1 MAKWLSPLDA
11 MFLYMES
18 PDSMM
23 HVGGLVEI
31 EVTDGTSGDMSRRI
45 RDELEE
51 MTSAQAPWN
60 LKLATPK
67 FLKNP
72 AHRWIEDPEFDA
84 MYHVRRSALPSPGG
98 ERELGVLVSRLHSRP
113 LDFRRP
119 PWECYI
125 IEGHESGNLMM
136 YAKVH
141 HSLVDGYTAVKMFM
155 RSFSDS
161 PDAPDE
167 PLFFQIPPAERR
179 PKRKKRAEREA
190 DSPADQGS
198 FVSAVAGHMTSVRD
212 IGKGLGRLSRSR
224 FRKDDPIV
232 TILQAPRSIL
242 NGRIGRNRRFAT
254 QQYDIGRMRRIADA
268 AGCTL
273 NDVVLAVCGGGLRD
287 YMQSI
292 GALPAK
298 PLIAFVPVNIRP
310 KDDPGGGNMVGG
322 MLASLGTDVE
332 SAEER
337 LKAVVASTTAAK
349 KQMEKMNRAAIIG
362 YTMYVGSPL
371 LVQTG
376 LAQFGLGKVFPPSFN
391 VVISNVPGP
400 TKPLYFRG
408 NRLASVYPVS
418 FLMHGGPLNI
428 TCESYGDTLNF
439 GFVGCR
445 DTLPR
450 LQRLALACGDAVD
463 ELEKAFVA
471 DEHHGAHI

>member
-23 HVGGLVEI
+23 HVGGLIEI
-31 EVTDGTSGDMSRRI
+31 EVTNGTTGDMSRQI
-45 RDELEE
+45 RDELQE
-51 MTSAQAPWN
+51 MTSAESPWN
-60 LKLATPK
+60 LKLATPR

-72 AHRWIEDPEFDA
+72 VHRWVEDTEFDA
-84 MYHVRRSALPSPGG
+84 MYHVRRSALPSPGS

-136 YAKVH
+136 YTKVH
-141 HSLVDGYTAVKMFM
+141 HSLVDGYTAVKTLM
-155 RSFSDS
+155 RSFSKT
-161 PDAPDE
+161 PDAPEE
-167 PLFFQIPPAERR
+167 PFFFQIPPPR
-179 PKRKKRAEREA
+179 KRLRSTTDA
-190 DSPADQGS
+190 PADQGS
-198 FVSAVAGHMTSVRD
+198 FISAVAGHTTSVRD
-212 IGKGLGRLSRSR
+212 IGKSLGRLSRSR
-224 FRKDDPIV
+224 FRKHDPIV
-232 TILQAPRSIL
+232 TVLQAPKSIL

-254 QQYDIGRMRRIADA
+254 QQYDITRLKAIATA

-273 NDVVLAVCGGGLRD
+273 NDVVLAVCGGGLRT
-287 YMQSI
+287 YLQSI
-292 GALPAK
+292 EALPSK

-322 MLASLGTDVE
+322 MLASLGTDAE
-332 SAEER
+332 TAEER
-337 LKAVVASTTAAK
+337 LKAVVASTSAAK
-349 KQMEKMNRAAIIG
+349 QQMENMTRAAIIA
-362 YTMYVGSPL
+362 YTTYVGSPL
-371 LVQTG
+371 LIQTG
-376 LAQFGLGKVFPPSFN
+376 LAQFGLSKIIPPSFN

-400 TKPLYFRG
+400 KQPLYFRG

-450 LQRLALACGDAVD
+450 LQRLALACGEAVE
-463 ELEKAFVA
+463 ELEQAFVA
-471 DEHHGAHI
+471 GS

>member
-1 MAKWLSPLDA
+1 MAKWLSPLDS

-23 HVGGLVEI
+23 HVGGLIEI
-31 EVTDGTSGDMSRRI
+31 EITNGTAGDMSRQI
-45 RDELEE
+45 RDELQEI
-51 MTSAQAPWN
+51 TAVQPPWN
-60 LKLATPK
+60 RKLATPR

-72 AHRWIEDPEFDA
+72 AHRWVVDTDFDA

-125 IEGHESGNLMM
+125 IEGHESGNLIL
-136 YAKVH
+136 YTKVH
-141 HSLVDGYTAVKMFM
+141 HSLVDGYTAVKMLM
-155 RSFSDS
+155 RSFSKS
-161 PDAPDE
+161 PDAPEE
-167 PLFFQIPPAERR
+167 PFFFQIPPPRPR
-179 PKRKKRAEREA
+179 PKSSSKKEVASA
-190 DSPADQGS
+190 PADQGS
-198 FVSAVAGHMTSVRD
+198 FISAVGGHMMSVRD

-224 FRKDDPIV
+224 FRKDDHIV
-232 TILQAPRSIL
+232 TVLQAPRGIL
-242 NGRIGRNRRFAT
+242 NGRIGRDRRFAT
-254 QQYDIGRMRRIADA
+254 QQYDIARLRRIASA

-273 NDVVLAVCGGGLRD
+273 NDVVLAVCGGGLRAYLQGLD
-287 YMQSI
+287 
-292 GALPAK
+292 ALPEK

-322 MLASLGTDVE
+322 MLASLGTNE
-332 SAEER
+332 ASAADR
-337 LKAVVASTTAAK
+337 LRAVVASTSAAK
-349 KQMEKMNRAAIIG
+349 QQMENMTRAAIIA
-362 YTMYVGSPL
+362 YTTYVGSPL
-371 LVQTG
+371 LIQTG
-376 LAQFGLGKVFPPSFN
+376 LAQFGLSKVVPPSFN

-400 TKPLYFRG
+400 KQPLYFRG

-450 LQRLALACGDAVD
+450 LQRLALACGEAVD
-463 ELEKAFVA
+463 ELEEIFVNA
-471 DEHHGAHI
+471 